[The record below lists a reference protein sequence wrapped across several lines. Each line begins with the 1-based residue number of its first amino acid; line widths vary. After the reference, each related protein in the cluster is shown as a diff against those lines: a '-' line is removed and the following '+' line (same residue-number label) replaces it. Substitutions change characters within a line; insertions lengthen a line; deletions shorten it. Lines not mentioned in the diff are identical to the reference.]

1 MKKNKNKNDKF
12 IKLLMI
18 FIMIQPFFDVFV
30 YFMDKVLNINVPF
43 ISFIRPIISISIY
56 FYLLFN
62 VKITN
67 KQKKTSF
74 AFLVVYAV
82 YCIIHLF
89 NIRNNFFELS
99 YGNLFNEVRFLSN
112 YGYFLLQTINFY
124 LIFKISNDND
134 RKKILLSVVYAAS
147 IISILYL
154 ISVVTGTSPKT
165 YIYSVG
171 KQGWKGWSVSSH
183 YVGHALVYIF
193 PILIYSLFEK
203 NYMEKWYKYLI
214 TILVIIPCFYLVGT
228 KTPLFA
234 VSAITIFYTIMRIV
248 DVIKNGNNNKETMF
262 FIIVSLIMIFTFR
275 YTFGYDN
282 FKNQIN
288 ISNGDDVGDVNM
300 IEDNLKNSNK
310 FSDYEKM
317 NNDKLLIKNFD
328 DRMMLTLYNY
338 RDIKSSVF
346 DNRTIQKTLNK
357 YLWSISSFK
366 DKLFGYGQSDMPNCT
381 WVETDFF
388 TIFYCY
394 GIVGFILIILIPL
407 GYISFN
413 GIRCLIKLKQMT
425 RTKFLMG
432 FGFCIGL
439 FILYSVGYT
448 LQFAQTVFYLS
459 VLLSLSN
466 LIFKDV
472 KIKEGKNRDYLF
484 CINDLNIGGAEVG
497 MVDVVNELVKN
508 NKKVDI
514 VLLRKR
520 GPLLEKIDKNVNIYS
535 IINTDDSKIKQKV
548 YHIFYMLGGIF
559 IKYVYKKV
567 IKSTYKTE
575 IAYLEGYPAVFI
587 AASNNPDSI
596 KIASIRV
603 GLKNHKLK
611 ASKLPWGNYE
621 VKKAYKKMDN
631 IYTVSD
637 LTTTEF
643 LDKYPFCKGKTSTI
657 YTYFNVDEMR
667 IKALEKYDFSYDKNK
682 INFLA
687 VGRFS
692 EQKSYDRLIEAFKII
707 ATENKNVLLH
717 FVGNDKTDIGNKI
730 KKLIEDYDLKD
741 RIILHGVQNN
751 PYPYIRDCDC
761 LISSSLYEGF
771 PRVINEA
778 IALGKLCIGTN
789 VTGTKEA
796 LHDGKL
802 GILVNDSIE
811 GLVDGMEKYI
821 SDPDIFSC
829 YKKEI
834 EKFDGNK
841 KSYFDGLELLNTKK
855 KKMIIYMPKLSFGGM
870 EKALVNLINYA
881 KLNDKYDL
889 TLYLVYKGDMN
900 YIDLLPKNIKLII
913 ACPNKFNTFGKLL
926 SGVKLVC
933 RYIYHVFNK
942 YDIAISYSYQHP
954 ILCSLTRFASDNS
967 IVYIHGNLE
976 QGISNSVLNN
986 RLKTCKYQK
995 FNKIIC
1001 VSQDAKDVLCRLL
1014 NRDDKVYVVNN
1025 VIDGDQI
1032 MLKAEEEIDDFK
1044 FEKNK
1049 IYFINVCRHSD
1060 LYKKLLRIVTAT
1072 EKLNKDGYDFE
1083 VIFIGDGED
1092 HQLYLDTVKKLDIKN
1107 IHFLGKKSN
1116 PYKYLAKSS
1125 AFVLSSIREG
1135 YPVVFIESMVLNIP
1149 IITTN
1154 VSDAKK
1160 DIDGK
1165 FGIVVPNDDT
1175 SIYDGMKEF
1184 LDNGFKI
1191 KTKFNYIDFNSN
1203 IEKEIDRIYNEE

>member
-1 MKKNKNKNDKF
+1 MK
-12 IKLLMI
+12 
-18 FIMIQPFFDVFV
+18 
-30 YFMDKVLNINVPF
+30 
-43 ISFIRPIISISIY
+43 
-56 FYLLFN
+56 
-62 VKITN
+62 
-67 KQKKTSF
+67 
-74 AFLVVYAV
+74 
-82 YCIIHLF
+82 
-89 NIRNNFFELS
+89 
-99 YGNLFNEVRFLSN
+99 
-112 YGYFLLQTINFY
+112 
-124 LIFKISNDND
+124 
-134 RKKILLSVVYAAS
+134 
-147 IISILYL
+147 
-154 ISVVTGTSPKT
+154 
-165 YIYSVG
+165 
-171 KQGWKGWSVSSH
+171 
-183 YVGHALVYIF
+183 
-193 PILIYSLFEK
+193 
-203 NYMEKWYKYLI
+203 
-214 TILVIIPCFYLVGT
+214 
-228 KTPLFA
+228 
-234 VSAITIFYTIMRIV
+234 
-248 DVIKNGNNNKETMF
+248 
-262 FIIVSLIMIFTFR
+262 
-275 YTFGYDN
+275 
-282 FKNQIN
+282 
-288 ISNGDDVGDVNM
+288 
-300 IEDNLKNSNK
+300 
-310 FSDYEKM
+310 
-317 NNDKLLIKNFD
+317 
-328 DRMMLTLYNY
+328 
-338 RDIKSSVF
+338 
-346 DNRTIQKTLNK
+346 
-357 YLWSISSFK
+357 
-366 DKLFGYGQSDMPNCT
+366 
-381 WVETDFF
+381 
-388 TIFYCY
+388 
-394 GIVGFILIILIPL
+394 
-407 GYISFN
+407 
-413 GIRCLIKLKQMT
+413 
-425 RTKFLMG
+425 
-432 FGFCIGL
+432 
-439 FILYSVGYT
+439 
-448 LQFAQTVFYLS
+448 
-459 VLLSLSN
+459 
-466 LIFKDV
+466 
-472 KIKEGKNRDYLF
+472 
-484 CINDLNIGGAEVG
+484 
-497 MVDVVNELVKN
+497 
-508 NKKVDI
+508 
-514 VLLRKR
+514 
-520 GPLLEKIDKNVNIYS
+520 
-535 IINTDDSKIKQKV
+535 
-548 YHIFYMLGGIF
+548 
-559 IKYVYKKV
+559 
-567 IKSTYKTE
+567 
-575 IAYLEGYPAVFI
+575 
-587 AASNNPDSI
+587 
-596 KIASIRV
+596 
-603 GLKNHKLK
+603 
-611 ASKLPWGNYE
+611 
-621 VKKAYKKMDN
+621 
-631 IYTVSD
+631 
-637 LTTTEF
+637 
-643 LDKYPFCKGKTSTI
+643 
-657 YTYFNVDEMR
+657 
-667 IKALEKYDFSYDKNK
+667 
-682 INFLA
+682 
-687 VGRFS
+687 
-692 EQKSYDRLIEAFKII
+692 
-707 ATENKNVLLH
+707 
-717 FVGNDKTDIGNKI
+717 
-730 KKLIEDYDLKD
+730 
-741 RIILHGVQNN
+741 
-751 PYPYIRDCDC
+751 
-761 LISSSLYEGF
+761 
-771 PRVINEA
+771 
-778 IALGKLCIGTN
+778 
-789 VTGTKEA
+789 
-796 LHDGKL
+796 
-802 GILVNDSIE
+802 
-811 GLVDGMEKYI
+811 KYI

-913 ACPNKFNTFGKLL
+913 ACSNKFNTFGKLL